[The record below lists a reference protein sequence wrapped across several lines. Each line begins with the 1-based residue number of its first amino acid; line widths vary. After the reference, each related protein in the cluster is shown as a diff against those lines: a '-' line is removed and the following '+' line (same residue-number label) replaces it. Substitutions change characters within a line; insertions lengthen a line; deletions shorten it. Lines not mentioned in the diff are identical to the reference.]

1 MKKFAGTGVAIV
13 TPFKSDSSIDFRSL
27 SKLVDFLI
35 LNGID
40 YLVVHGT
47 TGESVTQSKD
57 EKRAVI
63 DCVVEVNNSRIPIVV
78 GFGGN
83 NTQDIVKKI
92 KKKHFNGIDGIL
104 SVAPYYNKPGQKGIY
119 QHYKAISDHSPVP
132 VIIYNVPGR
141 TGVNITS
148 DTTLKLA
155 HETSNIIATKEASGD
170 LDQIGNILRDKP
182 DNFLV
187 LSGDDSTAL
196 PLIALGADG
205 VISVLANAFPK
216 EWSIMINLARKGDFP
231 AARKIHFRFTEIIN
245 ALFVEGNPAGVKTV
259 LANLGLIKN
268 NLRLP
273 LTAVSRATNTHITKL
288 MEAL

>member
-1 MKKFAGTGVAIV
+1 VKKFTGTGVAIV

-63 DCVVEVNNSRIPIVV
+63 DCVLEMNNSRIPIVV
-78 GFGGN
+78 GLGGN

-92 KKKHFNGIDGIL
+92 KKTHFKGIDGIL

-155 HETSNIIATKEASGD
+155 HEASNIIATKEASGD

-187 LSGDDSTAL
+187 ISGDDSTAL

-216 EWSIMINLARKGDFP
+216 EWSIMINLALKGDFS

-245 ALFVEGNPAGVKTV
+245 ALFIEGNPAGVKTV

-268 NLRLP
+268 SLRLP